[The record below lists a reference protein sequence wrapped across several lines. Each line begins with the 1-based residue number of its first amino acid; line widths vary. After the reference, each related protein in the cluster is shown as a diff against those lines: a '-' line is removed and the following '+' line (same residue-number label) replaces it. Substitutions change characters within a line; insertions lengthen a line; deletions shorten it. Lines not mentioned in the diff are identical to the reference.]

1 MIKIKNKVA
10 ITGFLSV
17 EDLKQGDLFAFLDE
31 EEVYLMT
38 DSDYFVRLPD
48 GEIFDIYGD
57 ENYPDRPVRTLHA
70 EMIII
75 N

>member
-1 MIKIKNKVA
+1 MLKIKNKVA

-17 EDLKQGDLFAFLDE
+17 EDLRQGDLFAFLDE

-48 GEIFDIYGD
+48 GEMLDVYS
-57 ENYPDRPVRTLHA
+57 ENYTDRPIKTLNA

>member
-1 MIKIKNKVA
+1 MLKITNKVA

-17 EDLKQGDLFAFLDE
+17 SDLEQGDLFAFLDE
-31 EEVYLMT
+31 EKVYLMT

-48 GEIFDIYGD
+48 GEIFDVYGD
-57 ENYPDRPVRTLHA
+57 NYRDRPIKTLNA
-70 EMIII
+70 EMTIK

>member
-1 MIKIKNKVA
+1 MIKIKNKVD

-48 GEIFDIYGD
+48 GEIFDVYG
-57 ENYPDRPVRTLHA
+57 ENYTDRPIKTLNA